1 MQQDEQLSGVFVL
14 LFTKP
19 GVFVLE
25 SSDFVVVLGDANLLV
40 AVEENVFSACS
51 FASSASFLVFSACEC
66 DFASDSFSVAIM
78 TLYYSIYSHAPCLF

>member
-1 MQQDEQLSGVFVL
+1 VQQDEQLSGVFVL

-40 AVEENVFSACS
+40 AVAGGERV
-51 FASSASFLVFSACEC
+51 LR
-66 DFASDSFSVAIM
+66 
-78 TLYYSIYSHAPCLF
+78 L